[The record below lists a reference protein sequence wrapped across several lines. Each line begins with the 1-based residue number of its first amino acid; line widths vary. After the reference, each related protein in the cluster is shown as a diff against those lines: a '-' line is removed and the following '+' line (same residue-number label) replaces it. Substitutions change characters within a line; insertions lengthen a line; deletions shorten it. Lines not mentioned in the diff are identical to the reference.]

1 MQRTNEQTEEEEQK
15 TDISGGDSGAS
26 TNKGLTL
33 ADVFFVNK
41 SKTTIRKKIVSTMAS
56 FAFVPPTFRLLLTC
70 KEFFATEQKIFEG
83 YRLPTVLSDTSA
95 SDEQGNGRKMYCLLV
110 RTPNSRRCLGWLDP
124 SKVMKD
130 LELPKGACI
139 TLVGVFGVER
149 FGEILLT
156 QPWPQGVGYM
166 LSDDQFDGLR
176 NLHKVLSGISERQ
189 PICKP
194 MADAMRDHIIDCGK
208 KITLRRVQELNELRE
223 KSPGKRREAEEKKN
237 SSGGGGGGGGA
248 KAKKDG
254 KRAKKKEDQ
263 NRKTSPD
270 FISSL
275 LDLHRKYAQVIHEQF
290 NDDVLSRWALVQAFQ
305 QVVNDEPVDYL
316 ADSITEEDG
325 SVFFVSSN
333 AEMLSHEVD
342 YIYRHTNNYDRDQLE
357 TILTECSKMFEFLS
371 DKDLFIEFH
380 TQQLAL
386 RLLGK
391 SANTNEGG
399 YFIFVFSSFLLIL
412 FPYTHN
418 RSIPVQ
424 NPIYFC
430 ECV

>member
-1 MQRTNEQTEEEEQK
+1 MERERELVSDCLHTETMDPLIDACEDMILRGPK
-15 TDISGGDSGAS
+15 TKEAPNGAYL
-26 TNKGLTL
+26 KYIL
-33 ADVFFVNK
+33 
-41 SKTTIRKKIVSTMAS
+41 
-56 FAFVPPTFRLLLTC
+56 
-70 KEFFATEQKIFEG
+70 
-83 YRLPTVLSDTSA
+83 YSD
-95 SDEQGNGRKMYCLLV
+95 Y
-110 RTPNSRRCLGWLDP
+110 
-124 SKVMKD
+124 
-130 LELPKGACI
+130 
-139 TLVGVFGVER
+139 
-149 FGEILLT
+149 
-156 QPWPQGVGYM
+156 GVGYM
-166 LSDDQFDGLR
+166 LEEDKFDDLR
-176 NLHKVLSGISERQ
+176 NMHKILSGISEQ
-189 PICKP
+189 QP
-194 MADAMRDHIIDCGK
+194 MADAMRDHIIDCGQ
-208 KITLRRVQELNELRE
+208 KIILQRAKELDELRAKE
-223 KSPGKRREAEEKKN
+223 D
-237 SSGGGGGGGGA
+237 A

-254 KRAKKKEDQ
+254 KKAKKKKGDQ
-263 NRKTSPD
+263 NRKTSPN

-412 FPYTHN
+412 FPYT
-418 RSIPVQ
+418 Q
-424 NPIYFC
+424 
-430 ECV
+430 